1 MTPFRV
7 WAERALV
14 GGLAP
19 IVIYGSRFA
28 SNIILSRLLA
38 PDEFGT
44 AIAISVVLGFGA
56 LATDVALDR
65 FVMIDGSTRA
75 LSTAHLVAAVNGI
88 FLAGVLALG
97 APVAAGVFGVGNFAG
112 SFALAAGISAV
123 GAFANLGVKQ
133 IQRDYNYGPE
143 AIAQVTAN
151 VLGILGIFVAAT
163 AFHDH
168 RAIIAG
174 MGLQLATYV
183 LLSHVL
189 APSPYRFSCDKEMLV
204 RALSFGL
211 PLMLNGIGLAAMSQL
226 DRVLV
231 GSWFGVKELGLY
243 AVIMSMSI
251 IPTSLI
257 VVVFSNPSLS
267 FLLSNG
273 QDTSARAERY
283 HLLLTFYSLLTGL
296 YACWMVLALD
306 VLIPLIFG
314 PSFTI
319 SASAHVLLVL
329 IACLRLQR
337 SGAPTSLLLAS
348 GRTKQLALLNLS
360 AGLGLLVAAACIAV
374 WPSLEAMLV
383 GIAIGELA
391 SFTIFFTTL
400 GKVVTGGRHALTDLI
415 RVIAVPAV
423 MAAALAW
430 KPYPTWGTRG
440 MLLLIGMLAVL
451 AQLSLELYR
460 NSRFRTV
467 VARSLIGG
475 GLQRYFAPREW

>member
-1 MTPFRV
+1 MTPLRV
-7 WAERALV
+7 WAERGLL

-19 IVIYGSRFA
+19 IVVYGSRFA

-44 AIAISVVLGFGA
+44 AVAISVVLGIGG
-56 LATDVALDR
+56 LTTDVALDR
-65 FVMIDGSTRA
+65 FVMINASPRA

-88 FLAGVLALG
+88 FLAGVLVLG
-97 APVAAGVFGVGNFAG
+97 APVAAGIFGVSNFAA
-112 SFALAAGISAV
+112 SFALAAGVSAV
-123 GAFANLGVKQ
+123 GAFAHLGIKQ
-133 IQRDYNYGPE
+133 IQRNYNYGRE
-143 AIAQVTAN
+143 AVAQVTAN
-151 VLGILGIFVAAT
+151 VLGTLGLLVAAT
-163 AFHDH
+163 AFHNH
-168 RAIIAG
+168 RAIIVG
-174 MGLQLATYV
+174 IGLQSATYV

-189 APSPYRFSCDKEMLV
+189 APSSYRFSYDKEMLF

-211 PLMLNGIGLAAMSQL
+211 PLTLNGIGLAASSQL

-243 AVIMSMSI
+243 AVIIAMSV
-251 IPTSLI
+251 IPASLI
-257 VVVFSNPSLS
+257 LNVFSNPSLS
-267 FLLSNG
+267 FLLSKG
-273 QDTSARAERY
+273 EDVAARRERY
-283 HLLLTFYSLLTGL
+283 QLLLTFYSLVTGL
-296 YACWMVLALD
+296 YACWMVLTLD

-337 SGAPTSLLLAS
+337 AGAPTSLLLAS
-348 GRTKQLALLNLS
+348 GRTKQLAMLNLS
-360 AGLGLLVAAACIAV
+360 AGSGLLVAAACVAV
-374 WPSLEAMLV
+374 WPNLEAILV

-391 SFTIFFTTL
+391 SCTIFFTTL
-400 GKVVTGGRHALTDLI
+400 GKAVTRGRHAVADL
-415 RVIAVPAV
+415 VSAVAVPAV

-430 KPYPTWGTRG
+430 KPYPTWDTRG

-460 NSRFRTV
+460 NSSFRSV
-467 VARSLIGG
+467 VARSSIGR
-475 GLQRYFAPREW
+475 GLQGYFAATER

>member
-19 IVIYGSRFA
+19 IAVYGSRFA

-44 AIAISVVLGFGA
+44 AVAISVVLGVGG

-65 FVMIDGSTRA
+65 FVIIDGSSRA
-75 LSTAHLVAAVNGI
+75 LSTAHLLAALNGI
-88 FLAGVLALG
+88 FLAGVLVLA
-97 APVAAGVFGVGNFAG
+97 APLTAKLFGVPNFTE
-112 SFALAAGISAV
+112 SFAIAAGISAV
-123 GAFANLGVKQ
+123 GAFAHLGVKQ
-133 IQRDYNYGPE
+133 VQRNYNYGPDTV
-143 AIAQVTAN
+143 AQVTAN
-151 VLGILGIFVAAT
+151 VLGILGLLVAAT
-163 AFHDH
+163 AFHNH
-168 RAIIAG
+168 RAIIVG
-174 MGLQLATYV
+174 MGLQSVTYV

-189 APSPYRFSCDKEMLV
+189 APSSYRIRCDKETLF
-204 RALSFGL
+204 RALLFGL

-243 AVIMSMSI
+243 AVIISMAVV
-251 IPTSLI
+251 PASLI
-257 VVVFSNPSLS
+257 NGIFSGPSLS

-273 QDTSARAERY
+273 QETSARAERY
-283 HLLLTFYSLLTGL
+283 QLLLTFYSLLTGL
-296 YACWMVLALD
+296 YACWMVLTLD
-306 VLIPLIFG
+306 ILIPLIFG

-319 SASAHVLLVL
+319 STSAHVLLVL

-360 AGLGLLVAAACIAV
+360 AGFGLLVAAACLAV
-374 WPSLEAMLV
+374 WPSLEAMLI
-383 GIAIGELA
+383 GIAIGELT
-391 SFTIFFTTL
+391 SFTVFFTTL
-400 GKVVTGGRHALTDLI
+400 GKAVTRGRHVVADLV

-430 KPYPTWGTRG
+430 KPYPTSDTRG

-467 VARSLIGG
+467 VARSSIGR
-475 GLQRYFAPREW
+475 GLQGYFAATEK